1 MTNKIFQSFQ
11 KLGTIF
17 QKYTS
22 VILSSIAMAACA
34 IILIEDSKI
43 SDKNEYLLF
52 RILVTSALGISLLF
66 AFNMISQRF
75 GKRIFYEISG
85 ILILVGFFFMLPSEK
100 EKLNVVYVFIIVSSF
115 VLSHLLVSF
124 APYWKSSEEAPFW
137 QYNKSLFIGLIQ
149 TGIFTGVLTAGV
161 LLALAAIENLFG
173 IDFKEKIYPEIAV
186 FLGIFGS
193 TVIFLLFQQGGLEK
207 MEANDLYPIVLKFFT
222 QFILIPLLLL
232 YGVILYLYMFKILI
246 SFNLPHGWVSY
257 MVLAYSIF
265 GILALLLVHPLRE
278 QGAKSWVHWFHKIF
292 FYTLIPLIILLFIA
306 INTRLLQYGFTE
318 ARCFVL
324 LTAVWLV
331 GMVCYFLFFKKT
343 HIKIIPISLFLI
355 LALSLIVPYFN
366 VFSVSVRSQENDLK
380 KLLTEN
386 QLLVNGKI
394 DFKKEIAD
402 SVADNI
408 VDKFEFLSERF
419 KNKSLAS
426 YLNDDVKKSFK
437 NDKIWHINGLFTNII
452 YKKDNYRSNNF
463 ILYNQNTYFN
473 AQGYSYIVTE
483 NQLNRNEV
491 NINGDQFKL
500 EQNSYNDAPFYKLTL
515 NEKTTVDFMPLII
528 EKFKPYKTMEGD
540 DTAKDLS
547 VSKDLGP
554 YQIKIE
560 FGSINRNKLENQT
573 RYYIDNAVF
582 FIRKR

>member
-1 MTNKIFQSFQ
+1 MQKINQLFQN
-11 KLGTIF
+11 LVNIF
-17 QKYTS
+17 KKYTS
-22 VILSSIAMAACA
+22 VLIASIVMAAAA
-34 IILIEDSKI
+34 ITLV
-43 SDKNEYLLF
+43 EYSAMTEKEEQLLF
-52 RILVTSALGISLLF
+52 RILFTSALGISLLF
-66 AFNMISQRF
+66 AFNMMSQRF
-75 GKRIFYEISG
+75 GKRLLFEMVG
-85 ILILVGFFFMLPSEK
+85 LLILLGFFFILPSDK
-100 EKLNVVYVFIIVSSF
+100 EKLNVVYAFIIFGSF
-115 VLSHLLVSF
+115 VLSHLFVSF
-124 APYWKSSEEAPFW
+124 APFFKSNNETSFW
-137 QYNKSLFIGLIQ
+137 AYNKSLFIGLIQ
-149 TGIFTGVLTAGV
+149 TGIFTLVLIIGV
-161 LLALAAIENLFG
+161 LLAVAAVENLFG
-173 IDFKEKIYPEIAV
+173 IDFNEKIYPELAV
-186 FLGIFGS
+186 FIGIFGS
-193 TVIFLLFQQGGLEK
+193 AVIFLLFQQGGLEK
-207 MEANDLYPIVLKFFT
+207 MQAENSYPIVLKFFT

-246 SFNLPHGWVSY
+246 NFNLPHGWVSY

-265 GILALLLVHPLRE
+265 GMLALLLVHPLRE

-292 FYTLIPLIILLFIA
+292 FYTLIPLVILLFVA

-324 LTAVWLV
+324 LTAVWLS
-331 GMVCYFLFFKKT
+331 GMVCYFLFVKKS

-408 VDKFEFLSERF
+408 EDKFEYLSERF

-426 YLNDDVKKSFK
+426 YLNDDIKKSFK
-437 NDKIWHINGLFTNII
+437 NDKIWHINGLFTNVVN
-452 YKKDNYRSNNF
+452 KKDNNRSNNF
-463 ILYNQNTYFN
+463 ILYNQNTYYN
-473 AQGYSYIVTE
+473 TQGFSYIITE
-483 NQLNRNEV
+483 NQLNRNEII
-491 NINGDQFKL
+491 INGDHFKL
-500 EQNSYNDAPFYKLTL
+500 DQNSYNDAPFYKLTL

-560 FGSINRNKLENQT
+560 FSSINRNQQEKVTHYNM
-573 RYYIDNAVF
+573 DNAVF
-582 FIRKR
+582 FIRKK